1 MIDLGFVSSSFLR
14 IGAACVFA
22 LGAFI
27 AVFSIEQ
34 QTAVPMTAAVIEP
47 NTTTTSLLIIETT
60 YPVQRWH
67 VQMRGVDVTATKKDA
82 QRFED
87 QISGDPTQ
95 CFIHAESADA
105 LNAAPAALRWQY
117 AEKSGVIW
125 GEGSVAGSLSSSTS
139 SSTSDRAK

>member
-1 MIDLGFVSSSFLR
+1 MIDLGFVSSSLFR
-14 IGAACVFA
+14 IGAACLFA
-22 LGAFI
+22 IGAFI

-47 NTTTTSLLIIETT
+47 STTTTSLLVIETT

-82 QRFED
+82 QRFEA

-95 CFIHAESADA
+95 CFIQAESADA
-105 LNAAPAALRWQY
+105 LSTAPAALRWQY
-117 AEKSGVIW
+117 AGNSGVLW
-125 GEGSVAGSLSSSTS
+125 GEGSVAGTLSST
-139 SSTSDRAK
+139 TRERTK